1 MRRANGRSLVTNMQ
15 ATGGS
20 DSSSSDS
27 RIVAS
32 ELVKNLM
39 KNASFM
45 QYNPLSS
52 TWTKQRRVIYSCS
65 LLH

>member
-1 MRRANGRSLVTNMQ
+1 MRRANGKSLVTNMQ
-15 ATGGS
+15 ATGGG
-20 DSSSSDS
+20 DSSSSDN
-27 RIVAS
+27 RVMAS

-52 TWTKQRRVIYSCS
+52 TWTKQRHMIFSCS